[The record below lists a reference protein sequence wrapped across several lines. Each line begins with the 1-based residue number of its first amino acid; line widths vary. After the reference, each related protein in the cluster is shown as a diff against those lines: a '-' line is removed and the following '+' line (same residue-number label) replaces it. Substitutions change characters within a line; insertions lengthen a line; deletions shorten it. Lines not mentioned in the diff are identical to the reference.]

1 MLHTGTMRIK
11 ENQESGD
18 QVQIKLTVDFSGA
31 TPQQMAEWAYANR
44 KIAFANMLR
53 ENWSQS
59 TIDQMVENGHTVLAT
74 DASKKMVSKEQ
85 MLAQVQALIDAGL
98 IKKDD
103 LLA

>member
-1 MLHTGTMRIK
+1 MLHTGIMRIK
-11 ENQESGD
+11 ENENGE
-18 QVQIKLTVDFSGA
+18 QVKINLTVDFAGA
-31 TPQQMAEWAYANR
+31 SPTQMAEWAFANR

-53 ENWSQS
+53 ENWSQE
-59 TIDQMVENGHTVLAT
+59 TIDSMVEKGHTVLAV

-98 IKKDD
+98 ISKDD

>member
-1 MLHTGTMRIK
+1 MLHTGIMKIK
-11 ENQESGD
+11 ENQESGE
-18 QVQIKLTVDFSGA
+18 QFTINLTVDFAGA
-31 TPQQMAEWAYANR
+31 SPTQMAEWAFANR

-53 ENWSQS
+53 ENWSQE
-59 TIDQMVENGHTVLAT
+59 TIDSMVEKGHTVLAV

-98 IKKDD
+98 ISKED